1 MEVRTFPHSDY
12 RQLRLHGNTIAELS
26 NEGMTISTCGWNTV
40 TTRERLNGLPNVHV
54 VQRNWQLYLNGEAW
68 DGGLIRVDW

>member
-12 RQLRLHGNTIAELS
+12 RQLCLHGNIIAELS
-26 NEGMTISTCGWNTV
+26 NEGMTISTCGWNTA

-54 VQRNWQLYLNGEAW
+54 IQRNWQLYLNGEAW
-68 DGGLIRVDW
+68 DGQTIKI